1 MFNLFSLKRQQNDE
15 LCSEQTVDKSI
26 DGLDANSTRKIR
38 ECHASPK
45 ERGHVSWTIVHDC
58 TSQSDSQVSHPSSS
72 AGPFHAACSCCA
84 RKQPMQQTLEE
95 MDFERGIWG
104 AAALGD
110 LERMRTLLEERQRD
124 VNACDKSGYTALHYA
139 ARSGKDQIC
148 QLLLDRKAAVNAC
161 AGEFKLLAKNGANL
175 ALVDIDGETCL
186 HKARTLPRST
196 NAPLVEYLMKEA
208 QFDMGMSERNRRG
221 QTAAEVASCEE
232 VSNVFK
238 IVSNTNKSRI
248 FPVK

>member
-1 MFNLFSLKRQQNDE
+1 
-15 LCSEQTVDKSI
+15 
-26 DGLDANSTRKIR
+26 
-38 ECHASPK
+38 
-45 ERGHVSWTIVHDC
+45 
-58 TSQSDSQVSHPSSS
+58 
-72 AGPFHAACSCCA
+72 
-84 RKQPMQQTLEE
+84 MQQTLEE

-161 AGEFKLLAKNGANL
+161 AGECEATPLHRACIGGHISTVKLLAKNGANL

-186 HKARTLPRST
+186 HKAARST

-208 QFDMGMSERNRRG
+208 QFDMAYRNRRG